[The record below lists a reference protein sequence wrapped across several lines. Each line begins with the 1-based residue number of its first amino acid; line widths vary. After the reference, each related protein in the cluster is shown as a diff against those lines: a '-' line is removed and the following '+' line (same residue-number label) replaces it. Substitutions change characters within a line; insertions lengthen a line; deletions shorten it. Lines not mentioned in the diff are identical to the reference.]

1 MGWKRAMEIGGV
13 LQMAEKFICLH
24 EKGCRGLIDV
34 FLRSGDQMNKML
46 TKFMKSSFEAH
57 FKKV

>member
-1 MGWKRAMEIGGV
+1 MKESNGV

-46 TKFMKSSFEAH
+46 TKIMKSSFVAH